1 MFRRMLFPLV
11 CMLAFPLSALAC
23 DACGGSIGDP
33 SRGGGSGITAGIGDV
48 RRPLTD
54 LILSKKMADRKS
66 PETPLANDVPDL
78 TQPAPPPP
86 PEQQETRP
94 RRWSFDTTFEYR
106 RFQQNRAENSY
117 AIVLAGHDQH
127 AYRFDY
133 SFSEHIGYLVTN
145 DLSVGLGAGFRDLH
159 KLDVDVADRIG
170 QRENSSGPTDPT
182 LDVKYRF
189 MHQTECF
196 PLDLA
201 VFAAV
206 KTDLGLT
213 NNRRPTGEL
222 FETEDQPGTGSWN
235 ETLGLAASHGWEK
248 WGASGS
254 ASYTHK
260 GEGAER
266 FKEGDVTRLSVSA
279 SRLLTPECCSWK
291 AYFSAGLQGLIE
303 RHAIDHGI
311 TDPDHGGKFMY
322 FIPGVAAK
330 PNDRL
335 IVSIS
340 APIPVI
346 QDENGTHQKQRWN
359 LQIGVGVRF

>member
-1 MFRRMLFPLV
+1 MFKRIFAALICALALFGG
-11 CMLAFPLSALAC
+11 ALAC
-23 DACGGSIGDP
+23 DSCGCTLGDP
-33 SRGGGSGITAGIGDV
+33 ARGGGSGITAGVGDLRKKLQQYGLSDKADATKTPEV
-48 RRPLTD
+48 PLSD
-54 LILSKKMADRKS
+54 G
-66 PETPLANDVPDL
+66 NVPDL
-78 TQPAPPPP
+78 TKPLPEAPEPKL
-86 PEQQETRP
+86 
-94 RRWSFDTTFEYR
+94 RRWSFDTTFEFR
-106 RFQQNRAENSY
+106 RFQQNRAENSFI
-117 AIVLAGHDQH
+117 IVQSGHDQH

-133 SFSEHIGYLVTN
+133 SFGEHIGYIVTN
-145 DLSVGLGAGFRDLH
+145 DLAVGIGAGFRDLH
-159 KLDVDVADRIG
+159 KLDVNVPNRIG

-189 MHQTECF
+189 MHQSDYF

-248 WGASGS
+248 WGVSSA

-266 FKEGDVTRLSVSA
+266 FKEGDITRLSLSA
-279 SRLLTPECCSWK
+279 SRLLTPESCAWK
-291 AYFSAGLQGLIE
+291 GYFSMGLQGQIE
-303 RHAIDHGI
+303 RHAIDHGH
-311 TDPDHGGKFMY
+311 TDPDHGGRFMY
-322 FIPGVAAK
+322 VLPGIAAK
-330 PNDRL
+330 PSDRL
-335 IVSIS
+335 IVSVT

-359 LQIGVGVRF
+359 LQLGVGVRF